1 MIIPLFP
8 EIPPCIRFISL
19 EDEYDPPFP
28 EVLYNLEN
36 LQLFLLSNL
45 AMTLGQIL
53 QTKNGKY
60 LICLFQEL
68 KQMTWNAP
76 GEAVPIVLDCV
87 NKAGFKISQVQF
99 NNYRIQ

>member
-19 EDEYDPPFP
+19 EEEYDPPFP

-60 LICLFQEL
+60 SISGTEANDLECTRGSCAYCLRL
-68 KQMTWNAP
+68 CK
-76 GEAVPIVLDCV
+76 
-87 NKAGFKISQVQF
+87 
-99 NNYRIQ
+99 